1 MQANQQAG
9 GLSIAM
15 SAGERMFEGSGVT
28 VACRSVRPGDE
39 SLLTAEERNSL
50 DGSLME
56 VRCRA
61 AAARLAARELLSEAG
76 FPGWSMP
83 RRRGKAPVWPPGL
96 VGSLSHS
103 NSYAAA
109 ALARREE
116 FAGVGVDIEPAK
128 PLPEELIEMVIA
140 PGEARPS
147 GAEDLVGRVLFCAKE
162 ASYKAVFALDGQ
174 FLEHHDIV
182 VDLNAGIAETVSG
195 RRALITVHVDYRIVV
210 LARVHADGAKN

>member
-1 MQANQQAG
+1 
-9 GLSIAM
+9 
-15 SAGERMFEGSGVT
+15 MFEGSGVA
-28 VACRSVRPGDE
+28 VACRAVRSADE
-39 SLLTAEERNSL
+39 SLLTAAERSSM
-50 DGSLME
+50 GSALLE

-61 AAARLAARELLSEAG
+61 ATARLAARELLSEAG

-83 RRRGKAPVWPPGL
+83 RRRGNAPDWPPGL

-103 NSYAAA
+103 NSDATA
-109 ALARREE
+109 ALARCED
-116 FAGVGVDIEPAK
+116 FAGVGIDIEPAK

-162 ASYKAVFALDGQ
+162 AIYKAAFALDGR

-182 VDLNAGIAETVSG
+182 VDLDAGVAETVYG
-195 RRALITVHVDYRIVV
+195 RRALITVHIDHRIIV
-210 LARVHADGAKN
+210 LARVHAEAAKIGI